1 LKRSIAGIAHQ
12 RDVLRDSLASLS
24 AAPRPHNS
32 RASAGAGDDS
42 MNVVTAFVWLMSA
55 GVLAIAAVPQR
66 QEAIPHHA
74 DGASVAPAKP
84 EVKREREDAG
94 QRRRVRVVLT
104 SPYEAHR
111 RSNPRPR
118 EVNQKP
124 PERVDPMVVSALS
137 DRKEASVRAEA
148 SSSRPSDIVPVA
160 SRSRASAV
168 KREHRRQARAHPTGK
183 KSVHAAAMASRVE
196 ERKRVSVGP
205 HVMVATIDQRP

>member
-1 LKRSIAGIAHQ
+1 
-12 RDVLRDSLASLS
+12 
-24 AAPRPHNS
+24 
-32 RASAGAGDDS
+32 

-111 RSNPRPR
+111 RSNPMPR

-137 DRKEASVRAEA
+137 DRKEASVRDEG
-148 SSSRPSDIVPVA
+148 SSSRTSGVVPVA
-160 SRSRASAV
+160 SRSRASV
-168 KREHRRQARAHPTGK
+168 VREHSRQTRANPTGRK
-183 KSVHAAAMASRVE
+183 GVHAAMVSRAAE
-196 ERKRVSVGP
+196 GKRVSSQ
-205 HVMVATIDQRP
+205 VMVATIDQRP